1 MVDMANLTIG
11 TKGEFKMLVTNEVA
25 IDFLGMEEA
34 RVLGTPWLIA
44 HLEFTCRNSV
54 KPLLDSGYDTVGTHV
69 DVRHLA
75 ATPMGMQ
82 VTFRSELIGVEGSR
96 LRFTVEAYDEKDKV
110 AAGTHERAIIN
121 VAKFATRLQ
130 AKMAS

>member
-1 MVDMANLTIG
+1 MANVTIG

-54 KPLLDSGYDTVGTHV
+54 KLLLDEGYDTVGTHV
-69 DVRHLA
+69 DVHHLA

-82 VTFRSELIGVEGSR
+82 VIFQSELVGMEGSR
-96 LRFTVEAYDEKDKV
+96 LRFKVEAFDERDKV
-110 AAGTHERAIIN
+110 AEGTHERAIIN

-130 AKMAS
+130 AKLAG

>member
-1 MVDMANLTIG
+1 MANVTIG

-54 KPLLDSGYDTVGTHV
+54 KLLLDEGYDTVGTHV
-69 DVRHLA
+69 DVHHLA

-82 VTFRSELIGVEGSR
+82 VIFRSELVGMEGSR
-96 LRFTVEAYDEKDKV
+96 LRFKVEAFDERDKV
-110 AAGTHERAIIN
+110 AEGTHERAIIN

-130 AKMAS
+130 AKLAG

>member
-1 MVDMANLTIG
+1 MANLPIG
-11 TKGEFKMLVTNEVA
+11 TQGEFKMIVTNEVA

-54 KPLLDSGYDTVGTHV
+54 KPLLDAGYDTVGTHV
-69 DVRHLA
+69 DVKHLA

-82 VTFRSELIGVEGSR
+82 VTFKSELVGQEGSR
-96 LRFTVEAYDEKDKV
+96 LRFIVEAYDEKD
-110 AAGTHERAIIN
+110 
-121 VAKFATRLQ
+121 
-130 AKMAS
+130 

>member
-1 MVDMANLTIG
+1 MANLTIG

-44 HLEFTCRNSV
+44 HLEWTCRNSV
-54 KPLLDSGYDTVGTHV
+54 KPLLDEGYDTVGTHV

-82 VTFRSELIGVEGSR
+82 VTFRSELVGIEGNR
-96 LRFTVEAYDEKDKV
+96 LRFVVEAYDEKDKI
-110 AAGTHERAIIN
+110 ASGTHERAMIN
-121 VAKFATRLQ
+121 IAKFATRLQ

>member
-1 MVDMANLTIG
+1 MANLTAG

-54 KPLLDSGYDTVGTHV
+54 KPLLDDGYDTVGTHV

-82 VTFRSELIGVEGSR
+82 VTFKSELLTVEGSR
-96 LRFTVEAYDEKDKV
+96 LRFSVEAYDEKDKI
-110 AAGTHERAIIN
+110 ASGTHERAVIN
-121 VAKFATRLQ
+121 IAKFATRLQ
-130 AKMAS
+130 AKLAS